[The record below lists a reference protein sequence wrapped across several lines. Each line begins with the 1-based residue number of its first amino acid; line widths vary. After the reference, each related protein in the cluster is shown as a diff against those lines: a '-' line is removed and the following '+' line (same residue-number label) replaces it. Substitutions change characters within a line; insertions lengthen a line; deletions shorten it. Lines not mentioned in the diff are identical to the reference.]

1 MAQYLIWR
9 QAIES
14 VASGSSYQNLEV
26 DHWHVYVNTAVLIS
40 LLQVV
45 FGMKP

>member
-1 MAQYLIWR
+1 MAQHVIWW

-14 VASGSSYQNLEV
+14 VASGRTYPNLEFE
-26 DHWHVYVNTAVLIS
+26 HVYVKTAMLIS

-45 FGMKP
+45 FHMKP

>member
-1 MAQYLIWR
+1 MAQYVIWR

-26 DHWHVYVNTAVLIS
+26 DHWHVHINTAMLIS

-45 FGMKP
+45 FDVKP